1 MSEGKP
7 PPTPPEDLEPSS
19 PTEEAAPAESPSAD
33 ADDSVTFS
41 RCAECAN
48 AEEVNTT
55 AGTLVCK
62 KHNMCVNAEA
72 DEIPDDC
79 VEYEAKG

>member
-7 PPTPPEDLEPSS
+7 PATPPDELEQFIS
-19 PTEEAAPAESPSAD
+19 PKETEAAESPSPD

-41 RCAECAN
+41 RCADCVN